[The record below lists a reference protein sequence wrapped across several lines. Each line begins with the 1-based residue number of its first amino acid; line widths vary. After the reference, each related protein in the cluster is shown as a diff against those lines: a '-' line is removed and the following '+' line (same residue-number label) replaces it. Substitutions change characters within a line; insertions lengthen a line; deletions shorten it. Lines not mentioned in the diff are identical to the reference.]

1 MTPQERN
8 AFQKLFE
15 IKPKDEKDSATQKKG
30 NDLDTI
36 LDSAV
41 DNIKQRDRPTPQFPA
56 SLQAMAQEAKA
67 RRQAE
72 RDSKEDARE
81 QARAEKISKDLEKTT
96 ALLETAE
103 TDLELW
109 ARMKRHI
116 LNRVAALEL
125 DTTST
130 IHQQAAAKAWRKQ
143 QAVETKSAP
152 AETSSDGSIYVSDLD
167 ILTTNLP
174 ILLTRFM
181 QTAQTNFPASPI
193 DLNILPT
200 LKSLGPSAF
209 ALGATTQL
217 YNAHIAAL
225 FTRYGPTSLPT
236 IAEVLREMDREVYEF
251 DEETIWLIIKT
262 IKSAKKYRQGHG
274 SRGQEA
280 LWSMESAGRGVKEM
294 LSWREIVETKRQE
307 AALRKVRE
315 EEAARAAEVEEGGDG
330 LDVDEVGKVWRKQ
343 VRIFLRCLTP
353 SPTLSYFANRTLR
366 TTFCTSPPAAPM
378 NHAQLSKSSMNSSA
392 LDGTR
397 DENHN
402 RRSKRLKRHPPFRLF
417 DLPQDLRGRIYHE
430 LLTWPANDHYQ
441 LSTCHPQILA
451 VCKQTKAEAEA
462 ILYKEN
468 TEVIQL
474 ALRQQSRP
482 LISCLLSVGG
492 GRTLHR
498 ELVSTTCLEG
508 CGWPRHL
515 RRMGRLRVVVR
526 MAPASGNTTGG
537 AGVSIKEMARK
548 VNNILYSL
556 VNFLAGSS
564 GGAQGIEIVLQQEH
578 ESGVAAGLNLDG
590 PLLARMLW
598 PLSKCRAHQPPRAVS
613 LVGFSAASSSSS
625 STTATAAVAAAAAA
639 RLLFEQKI
647 TGRPLHNVNLIEK
660 YWTFEQGVKTHFG
673 LSRGDSMA
681 AAVVFQQQQQQQ
693 HVRMAATQLET
704 MALQEGWVDA
714 VWEENLIRALVIV
727 GTFLKANGSDAM
739 EESKW

>member
-15 IKPKDEKDSATQKKG
+15 IKPKDEGASARRGKG

-72 RDSKEDARE
+72 RDSKEDARQ
-81 QARAEKISKDLEKTT
+81 QARAEKIRKDLEKTT

-109 ARMKRHI
+109 NRVKKHI

-125 DTTST
+125 DATST

-152 AETSSDGSIYVSDLD
+152 AEASLDESIYVSDLD

-174 ILLTRFM
+174 LLLTRFM
-181 QTAQTNFPASPI
+181 QIAQTNFPASPI

-225 FTRYGPTSLPT
+225 FTRYGPTSLPS

-251 DEETIWLIIKT
+251 DEETMWLIIKT

-330 LDVDEVGKVWRKQ
+330 LDGEEIGK
-343 VRIFLRCLTP
+343 
-353 SPTLSYFANRTLR
+353 
-366 TTFCTSPPAAPM
+366 
-378 NHAQLSKSSMNSSA
+378 
-392 LDGTR
+392 G
-397 DENHN
+397 
-402 RRSKRLKRHPPFRLF
+402 
-417 DLPQDLRGRIYHE
+417 
-430 LLTWPANDHYQ
+430 
-441 LSTCHPQILA
+441 
-451 VCKQTKAEAEA
+451 
-462 ILYKEN
+462 
-468 TEVIQL
+468 
-474 ALRQQSRP
+474 
-482 LISCLLSVGG
+482 
-492 GRTLHR
+492 
-498 ELVSTTCLEG
+498 
-508 CGWPRHL
+508 
-515 RRMGRLRVVVR
+515 
-526 MAPASGNTTGG
+526 
-537 AGVSIKEMARK
+537 
-548 VNNILYSL
+548 
-556 VNFLAGSS
+556 
-564 GGAQGIEIVLQQEH
+564 
-578 ESGVAAGLNLDG
+578 
-590 PLLARMLW
+590 
-598 PLSKCRAHQPPRAVS
+598 
-613 LVGFSAASSSSS
+613 
-625 STTATAAVAAAAAA
+625 AVAA
-639 RLLFEQKI
+639 
-647 TGRPLHNVNLIEK
+647 
-660 YWTFEQGVKTHFG
+660 
-673 LSRGDSMA
+673 
-681 AAVVFQQQQQQQ
+681 
-693 HVRMAATQLET
+693 
-704 MALQEGWVDA
+704 
-714 VWEENLIRALVIV
+714 
-727 GTFLKANGSDAM
+727 
-739 EESKW
+739 

>member
-30 NDLDTI
+30 NDLDAI

-109 ARMKRHI
+109 ARMKKHI

-315 EEAARAAEVEEGGDG
+315 EEAARATEVEEGGDG
-330 LDVDEVGKVWRKQ
+330 LDVDEVGK
-343 VRIFLRCLTP
+343 
-353 SPTLSYFANRTLR
+353 
-366 TTFCTSPPAAPM
+366 
-378 NHAQLSKSSMNSSA
+378 
-392 LDGTR
+392 G
-397 DENHN
+397 
-402 RRSKRLKRHPPFRLF
+402 
-417 DLPQDLRGRIYHE
+417 
-430 LLTWPANDHYQ
+430 
-441 LSTCHPQILA
+441 
-451 VCKQTKAEAEA
+451 
-462 ILYKEN
+462 
-468 TEVIQL
+468 
-474 ALRQQSRP
+474 
-482 LISCLLSVGG
+482 
-492 GRTLHR
+492 
-498 ELVSTTCLEG
+498 
-508 CGWPRHL
+508 
-515 RRMGRLRVVVR
+515 
-526 MAPASGNTTGG
+526 
-537 AGVSIKEMARK
+537 
-548 VNNILYSL
+548 
-556 VNFLAGSS
+556 
-564 GGAQGIEIVLQQEH
+564 
-578 ESGVAAGLNLDG
+578 
-590 PLLARMLW
+590 
-598 PLSKCRAHQPPRAVS
+598 
-613 LVGFSAASSSSS
+613 
-625 STTATAAVAAAAAA
+625 TTAA
-639 RLLFEQKI
+639 
-647 TGRPLHNVNLIEK
+647 
-660 YWTFEQGVKTHFG
+660 
-673 LSRGDSMA
+673 
-681 AAVVFQQQQQQQ
+681 
-693 HVRMAATQLET
+693 
-704 MALQEGWVDA
+704 
-714 VWEENLIRALVIV
+714 
-727 GTFLKANGSDAM
+727 
-739 EESKW
+739 